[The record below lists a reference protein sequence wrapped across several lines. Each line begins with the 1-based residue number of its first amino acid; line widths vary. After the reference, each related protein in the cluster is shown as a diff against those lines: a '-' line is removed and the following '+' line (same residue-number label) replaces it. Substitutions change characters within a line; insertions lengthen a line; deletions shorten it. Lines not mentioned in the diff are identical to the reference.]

1 MPKKKPRKQKEA
13 DKVLENAHKDI
24 IEPIIN
30 NTEQDT
36 DIETNNEIITDY
48 TMDNNFNNLS
58 LVRLIIK
65 WRWHILII
73 TLVAAICG
81 AIFSSSTFIKP
92 LYKSE
97 AVAYPANTSPLSEE
111 SRTEQMLQLL
121 GSQTIADSII
131 KKHDLWSD
139 YDIKPGTPASK
150 AYMMMEYRNM
160 IKISKTEYE
169 AISIVAHDNDPE
181 KACAIV
187 NDILKYY
194 DQLVHR
200 LHHEKSAEVIVM
212 YEKQLATQQMLIDS
226 LKNAYN
232 ELSSQ
237 YGITDIGAQS
247 REITKSYLSGSSKAN
262 ELKENME
269 THASELIALQT
280 RLTGAVNGYISV
292 KYELD
297 KELRFYNGNMT
308 YSYII
313 TEPYPADK
321 KCYPVRWVI
330 VAVTGISALLLSI
343 LALFVYENRKK
354 FLPAEK

>member
-1 MPKKKPRKQKEA
+1 
-13 DKVLENAHKDI
+13 
-24 IEPIIN
+24 
-30 NTEQDT
+30 
-36 DIETNNEIITDY
+36 
-48 TMDNNFNNLS
+48 MDNIFSNLS
-58 LVRLIIK
+58 LIQLIFK
-65 WRWHILII
+65 WKWHIIII
-73 TLVAAICG
+73 TLVAAFFG
-81 AIFSSSTFIKP
+81 AFFSSSLFITP
-92 LYKSE
+92 LFKSE
-97 AVAYPANTSPLSEE
+97 AIAYPANTSPLSEE
-111 SRTEQMLQLL
+111 SRTEQMLQFL

-139 YDIKPGTPASK
+139 YDIKPGEPSSK

-169 AISIVAHDNDPE
+169 AISIVALDKDPE
-181 KACAIV
+181 KACSIV
-187 NDILKYY
+187 NDILKCY

-212 YEKQLATQQMLIDS
+212 YENQLATQQMLIDS

-247 REITKSYLSGSSKAN
+247 REITKSYLSGSAKAN
-262 ELKENME
+262 ELKENLE

-280 RLTGAVNGYISV
+280 RLSGAVSGYISI

-297 KELRFYNGNMT
+297 KELRFYNGTMT

-330 VAVTGISALLLSI
+330 VLVTGISAFLLSI
-343 LALFVYENRKK
+343 LAIFVIENRKK
-354 FLPAEK
+354 FVPAEK